1 MKRLAG
7 ILWLVAALG
16 AAAMASA
23 GGAVEQQKKQQP
35 TPRTGVG
42 DVRRPEAGPPAEEEG
57 GEKGKG
63 PLDGLKFRFIGPP
76 RSRAAA
82 ASGGVWR
89 WIDGGT
95 EWKPLFDK
103 MPAQSI
109 GAIAIA
115 PSDHAIVWVGTGET
129 FIRSHVSL
137 GNGVYRS

>member
-76 RSRAAA
+76 GNRVSAVVGVPGDPNVYYAGA

-89 WIDGGT
+89 SIDGGT
-95 EWKPLFDK
+95 QRKAAFDK
-103 MPAQSI
+103 RP
-109 GAIAIA
+109 
-115 PSDHAIVWVGTGET
+115 
-129 FIRSHVSL
+129 
-137 GNGVYRS
+137 